1 MAAVCLIGFAEKK
14 PGFWQALWQQWRLKV
29 QPVGKVAVVDVA
41 HLRLPWT
48 AEQLYAMPPDGMRR
62 AVEAVLV
69 RLRRRGFGSFGW
81 PLELTLCWPGEL
93 PDGVIDGRQLAV
105 RAFVAEAGRAIGG
118 WGGKQAALLGVE
130 QKWHK
135 LFCDELLAAEARPV
149 LYGARALSLAEHYY
163 RANGVAIPVFGV
175 KKTIRSSDVLL
186 ILDPA
191 FADVPGA
198 AERSVFVFHEPM
210 VRLSGSFRGRFAFG
224 WFAAGWA
231 AALAAAGADIL
242 LDKN

>member
-48 AEQLYAMPPDGMRR
+48 AEELYAMPGEEMHRV
-62 AVEAVLV
+62 VERMLQ
-69 RLRRRGFGSFGW
+69 RLRRRGIVSFGW
-81 PLELTLCWPGEL
+81 PLELTLNWPGEL
-93 PDGVIDGRQLAV
+93 PDGVVDGRETAV
-105 RAFVAEAGRAIGG
+105 RAFVAGAGRAIGG

-135 LFCDELLAAEARPV
+135 LFCDELLAAGARPV
-149 LYGARALSLAEHYY
+149 LYGARAVSLAEYYY
-163 RANGVAIPVFGV
+163 RRQGIAIPVFGV

-191 FADVPGA
+191 FAALPGA
-198 AERSVFVFHEPM
+198 AERNVFVFYEPM
-210 VRLSGSFRGRFAFG
+210 VRLSGSFVGRFAFG
-224 WFAAGWA
+224 WFRAGWA